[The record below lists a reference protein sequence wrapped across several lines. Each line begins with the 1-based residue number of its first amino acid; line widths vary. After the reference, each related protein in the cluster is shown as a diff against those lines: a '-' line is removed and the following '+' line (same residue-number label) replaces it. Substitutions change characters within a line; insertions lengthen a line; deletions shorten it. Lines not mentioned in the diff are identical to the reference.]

1 MIYHSIYTHDVYIPM
16 QCFLGCKS
24 GVRWIKRMEF
34 PLRCNIERWVSL
46 TEAIMCWLQP
56 HVLHSFHLDFASLS
70 LKVIPKVS
78 ARQFCAWFLQVVFGS
93 KGLYRVW
100 RRWEEQMLNSAM
112 SRSKCSKNGTKFTD
126 STNKFTDSTHAGDLN
141 SKTIRIGICLAN
153 WNGER
158 SWPKPSN

>member
-1 MIYHSIYTHDVYIPM
+1 M

-24 GVRWIKRMEF
+24 GTLDQKDGVSSATT
-34 PLRCNIERWVSL
+34 LNWVSL
-46 TEAIMCWLQP
+46 TEPIMCWVQP

-141 SKTIRIGICLAN
+141 SKTTRIGICLAN
-153 WNGER
+153 WNGEG
-158 SWPKPSN
+158 SWPKPSNKMIEYDMYIYI